1 MKKVLLD
8 FGANVGQGFEELKS
22 IYGNEYEYH
31 LYEPNPKCYRKL
43 VDKYGQLTNVKIFNK
58 AVGIHDGHIDFY
70 FLDDLDVGGTV
81 VKGHNSL
88 YRTEETMN
96 KHTVSSANILTIIS
110 EFDIGDTLV
119 MKLDVESSEYGILE
133 SLIENNL
140 LSRFSKIYCE
150 FHTRYMTEHFK
161 ADFLKRENF
170 IRNKLNEL
178 SIPFQEWY

>member
-1 MKKVLLD
+1 M
-8 FGANVGQGFEELKS
+8 
-22 IYGNEYEYH
+22 
-31 LYEPNPKCYRKL
+31 
-43 VDKYGQLTNVKIFNK
+43 
-58 AVGIHDGHIDFY
+58 
-70 FLDDLDVGGTV
+70 GGTV

-110 EFDIGDTLV
+110 EFDIEDTLV
-119 MKLDVESSEYGILE
+119 MKLDVESSEYDILE

-178 SIPFQEWY
+178 FIPFQEWY